1 MGEEEESKEEVIDD
15 LEDLVKVKIIL
26 NQLLEDQI
34 QMILK
39 IEILNPEDQNL
50 SIQIATQ
57 DLEKV
62 GEDKIV
68 NSYSV
73 KEISDLLKKYGEEK
87 NHFKIASE
95 IVRYRTKKK
104 ISTCEDLSEIINK
117 INKNKSNINHST
129 RTFQA

>member
-1 MGEEEESKEEVIDD
+1 VIDD

-26 NQLLEDQI
+26 NQVLEDQI

-68 NSYSV
+68 NS
-73 KEISDLLKKYGEEK
+73 
-87 NHFKIASE
+87 
-95 IVRYRTKKK
+95 
-104 ISTCEDLSEIINK
+104 
-117 INKNKSNINHST
+117 
-129 RTFQA
+129 

>member
-26 NQLLEDQI
+26 NQVLEDQI

-68 NSYSV
+68 NS
-73 KEISDLLKKYGEEK
+73 
-87 NHFKIASE
+87 
-95 IVRYRTKKK
+95 
-104 ISTCEDLSEIINK
+104 
-117 INKNKSNINHST
+117 
-129 RTFQA
+129 